1 MFNYN
6 KLKLCK
12 KYINHFVPL
21 INYYT
26 FAIYI
31 IAKQLIDELI
41 SKKAKGDKFQES
53 NVKIKLIL
61 KGIIPDEITEST
73 PDTEEMIKNIFKIA
87 QQFNI
92 ELTK

>member
-1 MFNYN
+1 MGR
-6 KLKLCK
+6 
-12 KYINHFVPL
+12 
-21 INYYT
+21 
-26 FAIYI
+26 
-31 IAKQLIDELI
+31 AKQLIDELI